1 MINSYDDLSPVQL
14 DVLKEIGNIGSGNAA
29 TALSQ
34 LLGRSIDMQV
44 PQVRLMDV
52 ADAIESLGSPDKL
65 VVGILIR
72 LKGDA
77 DGMIMFLL
85 EEAFA
90 KTIVTGIMGERSF
103 SLYELNADDISVL
116 SEIGREANVIEPE
129 PTLSSAFVIFTPFV
143 LKSLLSS
150 KASIA
155 VIPCGIVLVCKT
167 ITFLSVSFTACSA
180 AIMIF
185 LLLGRTKI
193 FLAGVALIASRISS
207 VEGFIV

>member
-85 EEAFA
+85 
-90 KTIVTGIMGERSF
+90 
-103 SLYELNADDISVL
+103 
-116 SEIGREANVIEPE
+116 
-129 PTLSSAFVIFTPFV
+129 
-143 LKSLLSS
+143 
-150 KASIA
+150 
-155 VIPCGIVLVCKT
+155 
-167 ITFLSVSFTACSA
+167 
-180 AIMIF
+180 
-185 LLLGRTKI
+185 
-193 FLAGVALIASRISS
+193 
-207 VEGFIV
+207 

>member
-34 LLGRSIDMQV
+34 LLNRSIDMQV

-90 KTIVTGIMGERSF
+90 KTIVTGLTGERSF

-116 SEIGREANVIEPE
+116 SEIGNIMGGSYVNAIAD
-129 PTLSSAFVIFTPFV
+129 LS
-143 LKSLLSS
+143 
-150 KASIA
+150 
-155 VIPCGIVLVCKT
+155 GMT
-167 ITFLSVSFTACSA
+167 IDMLG
-180 AIMIF
+180 AIMTVPATELSEAYEKVLMISEQF
-185 LLLGRTKI
+185 LIDSVEIQSDMLLIPTVESLRTLLGK
-193 FLAGVALIASRISS
+193 LGVADQ
-207 VEGFIV
+207 

>member
-90 KTIVTGIMGERSF
+90 KTIVTGLTGERSF

-116 SEIGREANVIEPE
+116 SEIGNIMGGSYVNAIAN
-129 PTLSSAFVIFTPFV
+129 LSGM
-143 LKSLLSS
+143 L
-150 KASIA
+150 
-155 VIPCGIVLVCKT
+155 G
-167 ITFLSVSFTACSA
+167 
-180 AIMIF
+180 AIMTVPATELSEAYERVLMISEQF
-185 LLLGRTKI
+185 LIDSVEIQSDMLLIPTVESLRTLLGK
-193 FLAGVALIASRISS
+193 LGV
-207 VEGFIV
+207 EDQ

>member
-29 TALSQ
+29 TA

-103 SLYELNADDISVL
+103 SLYEMSADDISVL
-116 SEIGREANVIEPE
+116 SEIGNIMGGSYVNAIANLSGMVIDM
-129 PTLSSAFVIFTPFV
+129 
-143 LKSLLSS
+143 
-150 KASIA
+150 
-155 VIPCGIVLVCKT
+155 
-167 ITFLSVSFTACSA
+167 SVPALTTDMLG
-180 AIMIF
+180 AIMTVPATELSEAYERVLMISEQF
-185 LLLGRTKI
+185 LIDSVEIQSDMLLIPTVESLRTLLGK
-193 FLAGVALIASRISS
+193 LGV
-207 VEGFIV
+207 EDQ

>member
-103 SLYELNADDISVL
+103 SLYEMIADDISVL
-116 SEIGREANVIEPE
+116 SEIGNIMGGSYAIANLSGMVIDM
-129 PTLSSAFVIFTPFV
+129 
-143 LKSLLSS
+143 
-150 KASIA
+150 
-155 VIPCGIVLVCKT
+155 
-167 ITFLSVSFTACSA
+167 SVPALTTDMLG
-180 AIMIF
+180 AIMTVPATELSEAYERVLMISEQF
-185 LLLGRTKI
+185 LIDSVEIQSDMLLIPTVESLRTLLGK
-193 FLAGVALIASRISS
+193 LGV
-207 VEGFIV
+207 EDQ

>member
-34 LLGRSIDMQV
+34 LLNRSIDMQV
-44 PQVRLMDV
+44 PQVRLMV

-90 KTIVTGIMGERSF
+90 KTIVTGLTGERSF

-116 SEIGREANVIEPE
+116 SEIGNIMGGSYVNAIAD
-129 PTLSSAFVIFTPFV
+129 LS
-143 LKSLLSS
+143 
-150 KASIA
+150 
-155 VIPCGIVLVCKT
+155 GMT
-167 ITFLSVSFTACSA
+167 IDMSVPALTTDMLG
-180 AIMIF
+180 AIMTVPATELSEAYERVLMISEQF
-185 LLLGRTKI
+185 LIDSVEIQSDMLLIPTVESLRTLLGK
-193 FLAGVALIASRISS
+193 LGVADQ
-207 VEGFIV
+207 

>member
-34 LLGRSIDMQV
+34 LLGRSIDM
-44 PQVRLMDV
+44 QVRLMDV

-90 KTIVTGIMGERSF
+90 KTIVTGLTGERSF
-103 SLYELNADDISVL
+103 SLYEMNADDISVL
-116 SEIGREANVIEPE
+116 SEIGNIMGGSYVNAIANLSGMVIDM
-129 PTLSSAFVIFTPFV
+129 
-143 LKSLLSS
+143 
-150 KASIA
+150 
-155 VIPCGIVLVCKT
+155 
-167 ITFLSVSFTACSA
+167 SVPALTTDMLG
-180 AIMIF
+180 AIMTVPATELSEAYEKVLMISEQF
-185 LLLGRTKI
+185 LIDSVEIQSDMLLIPTVESLRALLGK
-193 FLAGVALIASRISS
+193 LGV
-207 VEGFIV
+207 EDQ

>member
-90 KTIVTGIMGERSF
+90 KTIVTGLMGERSF
-103 SLYELNADDISVL
+103 SLYEMSADDISVL
-116 SEIGREANVIEPE
+116 SEIGNMGGSYVNAIANLSGMVIDM
-129 PTLSSAFVIFTPFV
+129 
-143 LKSLLSS
+143 
-150 KASIA
+150 
-155 VIPCGIVLVCKT
+155 
-167 ITFLSVSFTACSA
+167 SVPALTTDMLG
-180 AIMIF
+180 AIMTVPATELSEAYERVLMISEQF
-185 LLLGRTKI
+185 LIDSVEIQSDMLLIPTVESLRTLLGK
-193 FLAGVALIASRISS
+193 LGV
-207 VEGFIV
+207 EDQ